1 MFELTTKLIV
11 RVKLLYPQVITPIVT
26 GNYHWGRLIPCAI
39 VRQPR
44 MTLSLQAANWTTI
57 KRTVYLLIK
66 NRRLWQ
72 AVANFC

>member
-11 RVKLLYPQVITPIVT
+11 RVKLLYPQEITPIVT
-26 GNYHWGRLIPCAI
+26 GNYHWGRLIPYAI
-39 VRQPR
+39 VRQSK

-57 KRTVYLLIK
+57 KRAVYLLIK